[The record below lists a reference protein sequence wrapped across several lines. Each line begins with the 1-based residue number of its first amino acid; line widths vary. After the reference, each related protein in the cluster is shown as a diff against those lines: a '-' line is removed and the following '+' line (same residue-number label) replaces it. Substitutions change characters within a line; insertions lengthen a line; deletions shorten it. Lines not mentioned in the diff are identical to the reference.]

1 MWQQERLRWLD
12 FDDGAVQSI
21 IDLDHPDQLVSPVQH
36 AMLAPILFV
45 PISKRILLLGVGGGA
60 LARYFNHRFPAVQG
74 EAVVYFKINLDELE
88 ITMDTIEVSFPGGKR
103 IDAKVGNFVIHT
115 DQSEKYGGSAS
126 APEPF
131 DLFLASIATCAGIFA
146 WNFCEIR
153 ELSTDGMALHMDCER
168 DEKKKLFSHI
178 VLRLTLPADFPEKYQ
193 KGILRAMELCT
204 VKRHMM
210 DSPAF
215 SIELK

>member
-1 MWQQERLRWLD
+1 
-12 FDDGAVQSI
+12 
-21 IDLDHPDQLVSPVQH
+21 
-36 AMLAPILFV
+36 
-45 PISKRILLLGVGGGA
+45 
-60 LARYFNHRFPAVQG
+60 
-74 EAVVYFKINLDELE
+74 
-88 ITMDTIEVSFPGGKR
+88 MDTIEVSFPGGKR

-115 DQSEKYGGSAS
+115 DQSEKYGGGAS

-131 DLFLASIATCAGIFA
+131 YLFLASIATCAGIFA

-153 ELSTDGMALHMDCER
+153 KLSTEGMALHMDCER
-168 DEKKKLFSHI
+168 DEKKKLLSHI
-178 VLRLTLPADFPEKYQ
+178 ILRLTLPADFPEKYQ
-193 KGILRAMELCT
+193 KGILRAMELCA